1 MICITYKDRSDH
13 SLVGFSITRH
23 IDPILDTKSVDVLH
37 SMMLAQVTLKQD
49 NIEQILEK
57 ILASGEITLNAQ
69 RWLISLCFESS
80 LNYQQEH
87 LVNKV
92 YEALRNGLLV
102 VVDERNR

>member
-1 MICITYKDRSDH
+1 MDIKT
-13 SLVGFSITRH
+13 
-23 IDPILDTKSVDVLH
+23 IDVRP
-37 SMMLAQVTLKQD
+37 SMMLAPVTLKQR
-49 NIEQILEK
+49 NIEQILEQ